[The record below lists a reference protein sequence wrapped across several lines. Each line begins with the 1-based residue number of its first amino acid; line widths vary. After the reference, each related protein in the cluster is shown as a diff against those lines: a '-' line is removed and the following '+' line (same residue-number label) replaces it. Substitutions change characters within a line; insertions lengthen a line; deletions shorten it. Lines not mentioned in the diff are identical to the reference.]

1 MGVLARILMFPN
13 AQKKLEAFSK
23 LDELVGKE
31 PGYEYSNI
39 HLYNE
44 TYKLNVSIKL
54 LLKVTKQGRLPSMQY
69 ISDIY
74 ILTLDVPVEHKSLEG
89 KFDVKEAREV
99 HLAHYTE
106 AQLEKIAI
114 MLTERGSRT
123 LSYALQALRKIGFNP
138 LESIIELPTG
148 QKAVDILHEIGNIGW
163 VYIDEIR
170 DTHLRGAGLYGRSLQ
185 YSEILEDLTT
195 RGGQITAAIVEHP
208 QRDIKMIISQRG
220 SIYSQQNLDIITLA
234 RVIKDVL
241 YVMIKHNLVRLRSV
255 Y

>member
-1 MGVLARILMFPN
+1 MGVLARVLMFPN

-23 LDELVGKE
+23 LDELVEKKSE
-31 PGYEYSNI
+31 YEYGNVR
-39 HLYNE
+39 LYNE
-44 TYKLNVSIKL
+44 SYKLNVAIKL
-54 LLKVTKQGRLPSMQY
+54 LLKVSKQDKLPGMQD

-74 ILTLDVPVEHKSLEG
+74 ILTLDVPVEHESLEG
-89 KFDVKEAREV
+89 IFDVKEARKV
-99 HLAHYTE
+99 YLIHYTE
-106 AQLEKIAI
+106 AQLENIA
-114 MLTERGSRT
+114 MMSTESGSNT
-123 LSYALQALRKIGFNP
+123 LSHALRALRKVGFNP
-138 LESIIELPTG
+138 IESIIELPTG
-148 QKAVDILHEIGNIGW
+148 QRAVDVLREIGNIGW
-163 VYIDEIR
+163 VYVSEIR

-185 YSEILEDLTT
+185 NSEILEDLTT

-241 YVMIKHNLVRLRSV
+241 YVMIKHNLVRSRIV